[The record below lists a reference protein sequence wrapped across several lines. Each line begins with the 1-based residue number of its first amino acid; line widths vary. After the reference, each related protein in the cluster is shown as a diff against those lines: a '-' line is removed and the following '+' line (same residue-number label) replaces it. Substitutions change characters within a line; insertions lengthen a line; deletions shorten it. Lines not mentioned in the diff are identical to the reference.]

1 MIVCVAIINFHGW
14 KMRKGKKHELLTLA
28 YVDRTCRRCQDERK
42 EFEAE
47 DTYGPAYERNPEIL
61 WIAMDA

>member
-1 MIVCVAIINFHGW
+1 
-14 KMRKGKKHELLTLA
+14 MRKGKKHELLTLA